1 VRSRPYVGAPRP
13 LDQEPGSALAAT
25 KLCPEGR
32 LAQLGERLPYKQ
44 EVAGSSPAP
53 PTRRI
58 PLQRGSPVA
67 PPPGWSATRYR
78 VARSGRRW
86 KIGLAAAEDEPDGL
100 CDSTELSP
108 SLTDA
113 ALRPAAPR
121 GRVPCLRARRRTD
134 AELCTGHRR
143 KRRADRLHLG
153 SILDSRRGRRR
164 EARCLA
170 AGDVRLHPP
179 LARASSLA
187 FVPRVVAVSRDI
199 LSQSRG
205 PLAGKELRLLR
216 STLASRG
223 GASRLCG

>member
-1 VRSRPYVGAPRP
+1 MAT
-13 LDQEPGSALAAT
+13 T

-58 PLQRGSPVA
+58 PLQRGRQWRLPRAGARPVIA
-67 PPPGWSATRYR
+67 WR
-78 VARSGRRW
+78 VQGRRW
-86 KIGLAAAEDEPDGL
+86 KIGLAAVEDEPDGL

-108 SLTDA
+108 SLIDA
-113 ALRPAAPR
+113 ALRPSAPR
-121 GRVPCLRARRRTD
+121 ERVPCLRARRRTD
-134 AELCTGHRR
+134 TELCTGHRR

-153 SILDSRRGRRR
+153 RLLDSRRGRRR

-179 LARASSLA
+179 LARAGSLA
-187 FVPRVVAVSRDI
+187 FVPFGGSR
-199 LSQSRG
+199 LYFCESGR
-205 PLAGKELRLLR
+205 
-216 STLASRG
+216 
-223 GASRLCG
+223 ASRLCG